1 MRVRCDGRCACRAA
15 AQGGNLRK
23 RTLAN
28 STHEGRFPMFDAL
41 VARSQSLLTTA
52 DVFVPLAE
60 QAFACAA
67 LSRLSSRHRHSNAAE
82 GLTFLSGPAGSG
94 KSFLAR
100 NGLREVRRK
109 QPKLVSLIA
118 PAKELAELLTKAHE
132 QQDLADILEQ
142 FTRVQVLVCED
153 LQDLEGQSEWQDRL
167 LELVDLLSQNATH
180 VLITCRKLPGEL
192 REFSPRWISR
202 CHGGLCA
209 TLPAL
214 GRDSRVELLTRLA
227 QSRNLP
233 LAEPS
238 QPTIDW
244 LAERW
249 PVSPR
254 ELASLMDRLIE
265 HCIRRPALVDV
276 PFLERWFSEA
286 EPAAI
291 LSLDAITAAVASE
304 FGIEPHELR
313 SRSRQP
319 GLIVPRQ
326 CAMFLARELT
336 KRPLEFIGHYF
347 GERTHTTVS
356 HSLSRLKELL
366 PHAPTLRQQVQ
377 RLRKRIAET
386 RREDCA

>member
-1 MRVRCDGRCACRAA
+1 
-15 AQGGNLRK
+15 
-23 RTLAN
+23 
-28 STHEGRFPMFDAL
+28 MFDAL
-41 VARSQSLLTTA
+41 VSRSQSRIATA
-52 DVFVPLAE
+52 ELFVPLAE

-67 LSRLSSRHRHSNAAE
+67 LSRLVGRHRHSNAAE

-100 NGLREVRRK
+100 NRLREIRRTK
-109 QPKLVSLIA
+109 PRLVPLIV
-118 PAKELAELLTKAHE
+118 PAQELSELLATARE
-132 QQDLADILEQ
+132 QQNLADLFEQ
-142 FTRVQVLVCED
+142 FTRLNVLVCED
-153 LQDLEGQSEWQDRL
+153 LQDLEGRSEWQELL
-167 LELVDLLSQNATH
+167 LELVDLLSQNATP

-192 REFSPRWISR
+192 RDFSSRWISR

-209 TLPAL
+209 ALPNL
-214 GRDSRVELLTRLA
+214 GFDSRVEFLTRLA
-227 QSRNLP
+227 QARNLP

-238 QPTIDW
+238 QPTINW

-254 ELASLMDRLIE
+254 ELASLLSRLVGDCE
-265 HCIRRPALVDV
+265 RRPALVDV
-276 PFLERWFSEA
+276 PFLERWFSQA

-304 FGIEPHELR
+304 FGIGPDELR

-326 CAMFLARELT
+326 CAMYLARELT
-336 KRPLEFIGHYF
+336 KRPLEFIGQYF

-356 HSLSRLKELL
+356 HCLSRLKELL

-377 RLRKRIAET
+377 RLRKRIAES